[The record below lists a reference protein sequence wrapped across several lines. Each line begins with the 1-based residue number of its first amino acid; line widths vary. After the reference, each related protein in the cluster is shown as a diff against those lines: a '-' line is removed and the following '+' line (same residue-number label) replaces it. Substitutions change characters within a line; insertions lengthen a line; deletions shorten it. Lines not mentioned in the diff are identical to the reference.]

1 MKSVSI
7 IDYGMSNLLS
17 ICRAFEHIG
26 AKVNIVTKYEEI
38 IHSDYLVLPGVGAFP
53 DGMNELNSRKLPE
66 GIHEFVKTG
75 KPLLGVCLGM
85 QMLLSKG
92 FEHTEILG
100 LNLIEGE
107 VLALPK
113 DELNFK
119 VPNINWHEVIEPSE
133 NKWLNTIF
141 KETPNNSFFYFVH
154 SYFAQPKFEDNILSK
169 TNFGRLNFA
178 SAIQKNNVMGTQFH
192 PEKSGKNGLRL
203 IESFLEF

>member
-17 ICRAFEHIG
+17 ICRAFEYVG
-26 AKVNIVTKYEEI
+26 AKVNIISTNEEI
-38 IHSDYLVLPGVGAFP
+38 IKSDYLVLPGVGAFP
-53 DGMNELNSRKLPE
+53 DGMDELNSRKIPE

-92 FEHTEILG
+92 FEHTETLG
-100 LNLIEGE
+100 LNLIDGE

-133 NKWLNTIF
+133 NKWHNTIF

-154 SYFAQPKFEDNILSK
+154 SYFVLPKFEDNILSQ
-169 TNFGRLNFA
+169 TNFGSLNFA
-178 SAIQKNNVMGTQFH
+178 SAIQKDNVMGTQFH
-192 PEKSGKNGLRL
+192 PEKSGTNGLKL
-203 IESFLEF
+203 LKTFIDL